1 MYLSEVESV
10 GVASEKKIQLLKRNF
25 LGYFISAMLAGVYV
39 GFGVILVFGI
49 GSCIVNNPMI
59 KVVMGLSFGVTL
71 SLVVIAGGELFTGNN
86 LVMAMGVFNKNIG
99 YKDAGYV
106 LLISLIG
113 NWVGS
118 MLISYAF
125 YMSGLMTE
133 PLINF
138 LEMTILERVLI
149 NFKDLFFRGI
159 LCNILVCLAVWCCYR
174 CKSDSGKLMMI
185 FWCLFALVTAGFEN
199 SVACM
204 TLLSVAFLA
213 PFENIMTLMWYI
225 LHIGVLTL
233 GNMVG
238 GIFFVALPYYL
249 ISRKDRIIK

>member
-99 YKDAGYV
+99 YKDASYV

-204 TLLSVAFLA
+204 TLLSVAFLV
-213 PFENIMTLMWYI
+213 PFENIMTLVWYI

-249 ISRKDRIIK
+249 VSRKDRIIK

>member
-99 YKDAGYV
+99 YKDASYV

-185 FWCLFALVTAGFEN
+185 FWCLFALVTAGLT
-199 SVACM
+199 SAC
-204 TLLSVAFLA
+204 
-213 PFENIMTLMWYI
+213 
-225 LHIGVLTL
+225 
-233 GNMVG
+233 
-238 GIFFVALPYYL
+238 
-249 ISRKDRIIK
+249 

>member
-39 GFGVILVFGI
+39 GFEVILVFGI

-99 YKDAGYV
+99 YKDASYV

-185 FWCLFALVTAGFEN
+185 FLVSICF
-199 SVACM
+199 SH
-204 TLLSVAFLA
+204 SW
-213 PFENIMTLMWYI
+213 I
-225 LHIGVLTL
+225 
-233 GNMVG
+233 
-238 GIFFVALPYYL
+238 
-249 ISRKDRIIK
+249 

>member
-71 SLVVIAGGELFTGNN
+71 SLVVIAG
-86 LVMAMGVFNKNIG
+86 
-99 YKDAGYV
+99 
-106 LLISLIG
+106 
-113 NWVGS
+113 
-118 MLISYAF
+118 
-125 YMSGLMTE
+125 
-133 PLINF
+133 
-138 LEMTILERVLI
+138 
-149 NFKDLFFRGI
+149 
-159 LCNILVCLAVWCCYR
+159 
-174 CKSDSGKLMMI
+174 
-185 FWCLFALVTAGFEN
+185 FEN

-249 ISRKDRIIK
+249 ISRKDKIIK

>member
-99 YKDAGYV
+99 YKDASYV

-204 TLLSVAFLA
+204 TLLSVAFLT

-238 GIFFVALPYYL
+238 GILFVALPYYL
-249 ISRKDRIIK
+249 ISRKDKIIK

>member
-1 MYLSEVESV
+1 MYLSEFESV

-39 GFGVILVFGI
+39 GFEVILVFGI

-99 YKDAGYV
+99 YKDASYV

-185 FWCLFALVTAGFEN
+185 FLVSICF
-199 SVACM
+199 SH
-204 TLLSVAFLA
+204 SW
-213 PFENIMTLMWYI
+213 I
-225 LHIGVLTL
+225 
-233 GNMVG
+233 
-238 GIFFVALPYYL
+238 
-249 ISRKDRIIK
+249 

>member
-99 YKDAGYV
+99 YKDASYV

-213 PFENIMTLMWYI
+213 PFENIMTLVWHI

>member
-99 YKDAGYV
+99 YKDASYV

-159 LCNILVCLAVWCCYR
+159 LCNIL
-174 CKSDSGKLMMI
+174 KSSCD
-185 FWCLFALVTAGFEN
+185 
-199 SVACM
+199 
-204 TLLSVAFLA
+204 
-213 PFENIMTLMWYI
+213 
-225 LHIGVLTL
+225 
-233 GNMVG
+233 
-238 GIFFVALPYYL
+238 
-249 ISRKDRIIK
+249 